1 MIYPAYLSYFLTKR
15 KTDNGKARKKR
26 GMGARKRFTFPAKD
40 FTIFPRACSV
50 AAHVEG
56 RCSLYLITYKSE
68 EGVSTAQFS
77 GLLRQPLVLF
87 RPGIMGY
94 SGAIMYNLVRN
105 ALFQLDAERA
115 HELTLQQL
123 HRITGTPLI
132 HLVRQTL
139 PFKPVNCMGL
149 TFKNP
154 LGLAAGLD
162 KNGECI
168 DAFGAMGF
176 GFIEVGTVTPRPQ
189 AGNDKPRMFR
199 IREAEGI
206 INRMGFNNLGVDQL
220 VNNVRQARFDGI
232 LGINIGKN
240 KDTPVEMGKE
250 DYLICMEKVYPY
262 AGYIAINIS
271 SPNTPGLR
279 TLQYGEA
286 LDDLLQAIKHK
297 QQALENQHQKYV
309 PVAVKIAPD
318 LAEEELIQIAD
329 SLVRHNIDGVIAT
342 NTTLD
347 RSLVSGLKYSE
358 ETGGL
363 SGRPVQLKSTEIIR
377 RLSQELQGRLPII
390 GVGGIDSLVA
400 AKEKMAAGAS
410 LVQIYS
416 GFIYKGPPL
425 IKEIVSHI

>member
-1 MIYPAYLSYFLTKR
+1 MYYPFVR
-15 KTDNGKARKKR
+15 K
-26 GMGARKRFTFPAKD
+26 
-40 FTIFPRACSV
+40 
-50 AAHVEG
+50 
-56 RCSLYLITYKSE
+56 
-68 EGVSTAQFS
+68 
-77 GLLRQPLVLF
+77 
-87 RPGIMGY
+87 
-94 SGAIMYNLVRN
+94 
-105 ALFQLDAERA
+105 ALFQLDPELA
-115 HELTLQQL
+115 HEFTFQQL
-123 HRITGTPLI
+123 RRVSGTPFER
-132 HLVRQTL
+132 LVRQNV
-139 PFKPVNCMGL
+139 PSKPVSCMGL

-176 GFIEVGTVTPRPQ
+176 GSIEIGTVTPRPQ
-189 AGNDKPRMFR
+189 PGNDKPRIFR
-199 IREAEGI
+199 LVEAEGL
-206 INRMGFNNLGVDQL
+206 INRMGFNNLGVDNL
-220 VNNVRQARFDGI
+220 VENVKKAHFDGI

-240 KDTPVEMGKE
+240 KDTPVEQGAD
-250 DYLICMEKVYPY
+250 DYLTCMDKIYPY

-286 LDDLLQAIKHK
+286 LDSLLSAIKNKQQELQAIH
-297 QQALENQHQKYV
+297 HKYV

-318 LAEEELIQIAD
+318 LSVEELIQVAD

-347 RSLVSGLKYSE
+347 RSLVQGMKHCD

-377 RLSQELQGRLPII
+377 MLAQELNGRLPII
-390 GVGGIDSLVA
+390 GVGGIDSVIA
-400 AKEKMAAGAS
+400 AREKIAAGAT

-416 GFIYKGPPL
+416 GFIFKGPPL
-425 IKEIVSHI
+425 IKEIVTHL